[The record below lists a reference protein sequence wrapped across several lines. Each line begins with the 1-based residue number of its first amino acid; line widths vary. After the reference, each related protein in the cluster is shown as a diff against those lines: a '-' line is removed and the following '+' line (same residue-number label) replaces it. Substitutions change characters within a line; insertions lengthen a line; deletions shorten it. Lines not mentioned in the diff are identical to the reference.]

1 MVALFLIGL
10 FFCLIIGFPI
20 FLALIIPSAGFLIS
34 GLDLPIMMIPQ
45 RMINGMNKYTLL
57 CIPFFILAATVMGK
71 GKLGI
76 SFWR

>member
-34 GLDLPIMMIPQ
+34 GLGSPHHDDPPKDDQ
-45 RMINGMNKYTLL
+45 RDE
-57 CIPFFILAATVMGK
+57 
-71 GKLGI
+71 
-76 SFWR
+76 